1 MESRKRYIFQQSN
14 SQLNK
19 QKNINIKLITF
30 VNLIND
36 LCAICVNIFLFDL
49 FYLLYS
55 THEKPFHFGGCSF
68 NLDQFYLTLVDVLCG
83 KIEENEVRGYNKI
96 PLHFMITLTE
106 FNCSITVLFY
116 SIFHICYELWCKYLY
131 WYPSWYGNLKP
142 KPYCVVNY

>member
-1 MESRKRYIFQQSN
+1 MTYVLSVY
-14 SQLNK
+14 
-19 QKNINIKLITF
+19 
-30 VNLIND
+30 
-36 LCAICVNIFLFDL
+36 IFLFDL

-106 FNCSITVLFY
+106 FNCSITVLYFIPY
-116 SIFHICYELWCKYLY
+116 FIFVMSCD
-131 WYPSWYGNLKP
+131 
-142 KPYCVVNY
+142 VNIYIDIRAGMVI